1 MPSLANSTPAP
12 PAGHPPLHYDIHD
25 PAFAQ
30 DPYPA
35 YAELRTKCPVMR
47 SLLYGKF
54 WLLSRY
60 EDVKAAAL
68 DWKTYTS
75 SVVGVTAIPVITPRT
90 EPQLPI
96 EIDPPLHSRY
106 RALMAPT
113 FAPARIEQMRPR
125 LTTLAVQLIENILAR
140 PRGEVVD
147 LVGAYAVPLSIGTLA
162 EFTDLPRQDAD
173 KWASWINRMFDLR
186 DREAGGQAAAEF
198 GVYIDELIARRRRE
212 PADDF
217 VSRLIAS
224 EVEGHRLT
232 DREIHSFLTVTF
244 GAGFETTQDAMSAT
258 LHHLAEHPADRHRLR
273 TEPALVPLA
282 VEEFLRYVTP
292 IQIFGRNTVRDT
304 ALHGVT
310 MPQGDIVAL
319 GFGSANHD
327 SAQFPDPEQVILD
340 RTPNRH
346 LAFGAGPHTC
356 LGAPVARLEM
366 EVTLTEFVRL
376 VPGWRVAPGR
386 AVEWKTRGDRRGL
399 ARLPVEISAAQQN
412 RQDDQQHLE
421 ELP

>member
-1 MPSLANSTPAP
+1 MNPLPSP

-30 DPYPA
+30 NPYPA
-35 YAELRTKCPVMR
+35 YAELRSKCPVMR
-47 SLLYGKF
+47 SLLHGKF

-60 EDVKAAAL
+60 DDVKAAAL

-125 LTTLAVQLIENILAR
+125 LIALAVELIEKIMAR
-140 PRGEVVD
+140 PRGEIVD
-147 LVGAYAVPLSIGTLA
+147 LVSAFAAPFSIGTLA

-173 KWASWINRMFDLR
+173 KWSGWINRMFDVR
-186 DREAGGQAAAEF
+186 DRESGQHASTEF
-198 GVYIDELIARRRRE
+198 GAYIDELIARRRRA
-212 PADDF
+212 PTNDF
-217 VSRLIAS
+217 VSNLIAS

-232 DREIHSFLTVTF
+232 DREIHSFLRVTF
-244 GAGFETTQDAMSAT
+244 GAGFETTQDAMSVT
-258 LHHLAEHPADRHRLR
+258 LHHLAEHPADLARLR
-273 TEPALVPLA
+273 ADPALAPRA
-282 VEEFLRYVTP
+282 VEEFLRHITP
-292 IQIFGRNTVRDT
+292 IQIFGRNTTRDT
-304 ALHGVT
+304 TLHGVT
-310 MPQGDIVAL
+310 VPQGDIVAL

-327 SAQFPDPEQVILD
+327 PAQFPDPEKVLLD

-346 LAFGAGPHTC
+346 LSFGAGPHLC

-366 EVTLTEFVRL
+366 EITLTEFVQR
-376 VPGWRVAPGR
+376 VPGWRVAPGD
-386 AVEWKTRGDRRGL
+386 AVEWKPRGDRRGL
-399 ARLPVEISAAQQN
+399 VRLPVVIADN
-412 RQDDQQHLE
+412 PR
-421 ELP
+421 

>member
-1 MPSLANSTPAP
+1 M
-12 PAGHPPLHYDIHD
+12 HYDIHD
-25 PAFAQ
+25 PTFAQ
-30 DPYPA
+30 NPYPA

-75 SVVGVTAIPVITPRT
+75 SVAGVTAIPIITPRT
-90 EPQLPI
+90 EPMLPI
-96 EIDPPLHSRY
+96 EVDPPLHSRY

-125 LTTLAVQLIENILAR
+125 LTALAVTLIEKILAC
-140 PRGEVVD
+140 PRGEIVD
-147 LVGAYAVPLSIGTLA
+147 LVSAYAVPLSIGTLA
-162 EFTDLPRQDAD
+162 AFTGLPSRDAD
-173 KWASWINRMFDLR
+173 QWSGWINRMFDLR
-186 DREAGGQAAAEF
+186 DRESGQQAAAEF
-198 GVYIDELIARRRRE
+198 GAYIDELIARRRGA
-212 PADDF
+212 PTDDF
-217 VSRLIAS
+217 VSKLIAS

-258 LHHLAEHPADRHRLR
+258 LHHLAEHPADRQRMR
-273 TEPALVPLA
+273 TEPALIPFA
-282 VEEFLRYVTP
+282 VEEFLRYITP
-292 IQIFGRNTVRDT
+292 IQIFGRNTTRDT
-304 ALHGVT
+304 TLHGVT
-310 MPQGDIVAL
+310 IPQGDIVAL

-327 SAQFPDPEQVILD
+327 PEHFPDPGQVILD

-366 EVTLTEFVRL
+366 EVMLTEFLQR
-376 VPGWRVAPGR
+376 VPGWRVAPGDT
-386 AVEWKTRGDRRGL
+386 VQWKPRGDRRGL
-399 ARLPVEISAAQQN
+399 ARLPVVIADNLQ
-412 RQDDQQHLE
+412 
-421 ELP
+421 P

>member
-1 MPSLANSTPAP
+1 MNSDPTP

-75 SVVGVTAIPVITPRT
+75 SVVGVTAIPIITPRT
-90 EPQLPI
+90 EPMLPI
-96 EIDPPLHSRY
+96 EVDPPLHSRY

-113 FAPARIEQMRPR
+113 FASARIEEMRPR
-125 LTTLAVQLIENILAR
+125 LTALAVRLIEKILAR

-147 LVGAYAVPLSIGTLA
+147 LVSTYAAPFSIGTLA
-162 EFTDLPRQDAD
+162 EFAGLPGQDAD
-173 KWASWINRMFDLR
+173 QWSGWITRMFDLR
-186 DREAGGQAAAEF
+186 DREGGQHAAAEF
-198 GVYIDELIARRRRE
+198 GAYIDELIARRRDN
-212 PADDF
+212 PTDDF
-217 VSRLIAS
+217 VSELIAA
-224 EVEGHRLT
+224 EVEGHKLT

-244 GAGFETTQDAMSAT
+244 GAGFETTQDAVSVM
-258 LHHLAEHPADRHRLR
+258 LHHLAEHPADRARLR
-273 TEPALVPLA
+273 VEPELVPRA
-282 VEEFLRYVTP
+282 VEEFLRFITP
-292 IQIFGRNTVRDT
+292 IQIFGRNTTRDT
-304 ALHGVT
+304 TLHGVT

-327 SAQFPDPEQVILD
+327 PAQFPDPEQVILD

-366 EVTLTEFVRL
+366 EITLTEFVQR
-376 VPGWRVAPGR
+376 VPGWRVAPGHT
-386 AVEWKTRGDRRGL
+386 VEWKPRGDRRGL
-399 ARLPVEISAAQQN
+399 ARLPVVI
-412 RQDDQQHLE
+412 DDNARS
-421 ELP
+421 